1 MRVGSS
7 LQGGLVGRPLLGS
20 GGGDGMCTVPLCPAG
35 SQEEGPCEGRTVP
48 LKWEGVPVFRKG

>member
-1 MRVGSS
+1 M
-7 LQGGLVGRPLLGS
+7 QGGLVGRPLLGS